1 VASYQYLYETMGN
14 ARGLIFV
21 KRKELS
27 MEARTIRIGV
37 DVGGTNT
44 DICAIDEKS
53 GELMVYKLPSSL
65 HDQSAAVVEG
75 IQVIAEAYGFSG
87 EDVSRFMHGTTVATN
102 AILEGRG
109 AKTGLITT
117 GGFRDL
123 LEIGRQKRPDLYD
136 LQADKARTLVTRD
149 LRYEVGERLNCKG
162 EVVRDI
168 DPEEVARVVADL
180 KEKGAESVAVM
191 LLNAYLNA
199 ENEAQVKK
207 IMKERYPEAFLTI
220 SSDLSKQ
227 FREYERLC
235 GTVLNSFV
243 GPEVKKY
250 MNNLK
255 NTLESIGIQSTYIN
269 HSNGGLMS
277 IDESMKFPVKTALS
291 GPAAGVVGAQYIT
304 DLIDEKDLI
313 TVDIGGTSTDISLV
327 VGGRFEASD
336 EKTISGYPVR
346 IPSIDISTIGAGGGS
361 IGWIDSGGILKVG
374 PQSAGANPGP
384 ACYNLGGREAT
395 ITDARVVLGHLNQE
409 TLLGGRLP
417 IKSDLSKEAVSKLA
431 DKIDMELLETARG
444 IISVSNS
451 NIVKEIKNVTVA
463 KGYNPSEFCL
473 VAFGGSGPLHAAELM
488 EEMSIQKAL
497 IPKTPGLLAAYGL
510 LTENMRRDFVQT
522 YVMDISDDC
531 AAILENWFAKLEQEA
546 DRWFNEEG
554 IDQSLRSREYFLDMR
569 YKGQNHEIRVPI
581 TMKDIASAQT
591 LRDAY
596 TAAYERLYSFS
607 SKDTVQIVNFGL
619 SALGDIVYPVI
630 VKDEY
635 AGEDPSAAVIG
646 SRHVY
651 EGNGKYADYT
661 LYDRNQLHHGNVI
674 QGPAIIE
681 QMDSTTIVLSN
692 QKATVDQFLNMMI
705 ERK

>member
-1 VASYQYLYETMGN
+1 
-14 ARGLIFV
+14 
-21 KRKELS
+21 
-27 MEARTIRIGV
+27 MERRTIRIGV

-75 IQVIAEAYGFSG
+75 VKVIAEAYGFTG

-109 AKTGLITT
+109 AKTALITT

-136 LQADKARTLVTRD
+136 LQADKPRTLVTRD
-149 LRYEVGERLNCKG
+149 LRYEVGERLNYKG
-162 EVVRDI
+162 EVIREI
-168 DPEEVARVVADL
+168 DPEEVKAVVEDL

-199 ENEAQVKK
+199 ENEVRVKE
-207 IMKERYPEAFLTI
+207 IMEEHFPEAFLTI
-220 SSDLSKQ
+220 SNDLAKQ

-255 NTLESIGIQSTYIN
+255 KTLESIGIHSTYIN

-291 GPAAGVVGAQYIT
+291 DPAAGVVGAQYIT
-304 DLIDEKDLI
+304 NLVNEKDLI

-327 VGGRFEASD
+327 VDGRFEASD
-336 EKTISGYPVR
+336 EKAISGYPVR
-346 IPSIDISTIGAGGGS
+346 IPSIDISTIGAGGS

-384 ACYNLGGREAT
+384 ACYTLGGKEAT

-409 TLLGGRLP
+409 NLLAGRLP
-417 IKSDLSKEAVSKLA
+417 IKADYSRQAVGALA
-431 DKIDMELLETARG
+431 EKIDMELLETARG

-531 AAILENWFAKLEQEA
+531 AAILEKWFAALEKDAEA
-546 DRWFNEEG
+546 WFDEEK

-591 LRDAY
+591 LRDAF

-651 EGNGKYADYT
+651 EGNGKYADYI
-661 LYDRNQLHHGNVI
+661 LYDRDKLHCGNVI

-692 QKATVDQFLNMMI
+692 QKATVDTYLNMMI